1 MKGGALDRRTGG
13 VHRSDDTSAI
23 MVCNR
28 VFDLNPPVSGMVEP
42 SVAGGDFRRHQ
53 PDPVLLMRI
62 GCTLVLAQ
70 MGNGRIQNR
79 MHATDMDGDKPHC
92 AR

>member
-1 MKGGALDRRTGG
+1 
-13 VHRSDDTSAI
+13 

-28 VFDLNPPVSGMVEP
+28 VSDLNPPVSGMVEP

-70 MGNGRIQNR
+70 MGNGCVQNR

-92 AR
+92 ARGEPWLLHIIVGLAQQTGRRHR